1 MKRAFIIE
9 LFKSAGVRHRPRWA
23 ACGLLLAAL
32 SMHHPSPAQA
42 PPVGLAEVTSRIQ
55 LSPPLERRFRLMLGA
70 ELRQVLRRANETE
83 SRGPYL
89 LSASLVRLAT
99 ERSKGQVL
107 TECEVRTTLRTAR
120 GGEIIAMF
128 RGTGRASDEPAAE
141 EENRLLALG
150 AAVRS
155 SVKRLPEALE
165 RR

>member
-1 MKRAFIIE
+1 
-9 LFKSAGVRHRPRWA
+9 
-23 ACGLLLAAL
+23 
-32 SMHHPSPAQA
+32 
-42 PPVGLAEVTSRIQ
+42 
-55 LSPPLERRFRLMLGA
+55 
-70 ELRQVLRRANETE
+70 
-83 SRGPYL
+83 